1 MFSVTTA
8 GVVVLCPGY
17 NIWPN
22 WDSKYTVMVQY
33 FFVSTHTEN
42 IDLPL
47 SLYGLRSTFYFLAN
61 LDHLL
66 LIPVP

>member
-1 MFSVTTA
+1 
-8 GVVVLCPGY
+8 
-17 NIWPN
+17 
-22 WDSKYTVMVQY
+22 MVQY

-47 SLYGLRSTFYFLAN
+47 SLYGLRSTLYFFAN

-66 LIPVP
+66 LIPIP